1 MTVLI
6 CKKHNSMEI
15 QRMGKTGSNQRHIR
29 HFYTQLKDVIP
40 FTAPVEGRA
49 VRLPSFLLQN
59 FYLLD

>member
-1 MTVLI
+1 
-6 CKKHNSMEI
+6 MEI